1 MWQYLGDGNVR
12 EAAEKDKRT
21 MVNISASSQA
31 IRAGEAT
38 GQASR
43 SYAGALTI
51 VTTLFF
57 MWGFLT
63 CLNDILIPH
72 LKSIFELNYV
82 KTMLIQFS
90 FFGSYFVF
98 SVPSAKLID
107 WIGYQRSMV
116 AGLLTMGLGAFLFLP
131 AASVPSYPLFLGAL
145 IVLAAGIT
153 CLQVAA
159 NPYVTVLGKPET
171 ASSRLNLTQAFN
183 SLGTFLAP
191 FFGGVLI
198 LSAAP
203 KTMNEIRA
211 LAPDALQAYRLHE
224 AATVKIP
231 YVGLGIALV
240 LLAIAI
246 GSFKLPKIEHAQH
259 RVGEKVNDTLWKH
272 PNLVFGAIAIFVYVG
287 AEVSIGSFLVN
298 YFHEP
303 EIGGLTEKVAASFV
317 AFYWGGAMIGR
328 FIGSNFLGGTKTMY
342 MSLVAVISVALV
354 LISYPISGHLVTDG
368 QSMLLNALWK
378 IAWVLV
384 AGRPL
389 FVLVAIAAAMIAVV
403 AVLRGGRVTAKTG
416 LLLGICAIST
426 SILVTVSMLS
436 AGHIAMWSI
445 ILIGF
450 FNSIMFPS
458 IFTLGVAEL
467 GPLTG
472 DGSGIMIMAIVGGA
486 IIPLAQGWIADQI
499 GIHHAF
505 FLPVICYL
513 YILFFALSGSKP
525 NSERQAK
532 A

>member
-1 MWQYLGDGNVR
+1 
-12 EAAEKDKRT
+12 
-21 MVNISASSQA
+21 MVNLSTTSQA
-31 IRAGEAT
+31 PEAVGTKQEAT
-38 GQASR
+38 K
-43 SYAGALTI
+43 SYGGPLAI

-72 LKSIFELNYV
+72 LKSIFDLNYV
-82 KTMLIQFS
+82 KTMLIQFA
-90 FFGSYFVF
+90 FFGSYFIF
-98 SVPSAKLID
+98 SVPSAKIID

-116 AGLLTMGLGAFLFLP
+116 VGLLTMGLGAFLFVP
-131 AASVPSYPLFLGAL
+131 AANIPSYPLFLGAL

-191 FFGGVLI
+191 FFGALLI

-203 KTMNEIRA
+203 RTISEIRT

-224 AATVKIP
+224 AATVKTP
-231 YVGLGIALV
+231 YVGLGITLA

-246 GSFKLPKIEHAQH
+246 GTFKLPKIEHAQH
-259 RVGEKVNDTLWKH
+259 HRGERVNDSIWKH
-272 PNLVFGAIAIFVYVG
+272 ANLVFAAIAIFVYVG

-298 YFHEP
+298 YFSQP

-317 AFYWGGAMIGR
+317 AFYWGGAMVGR
-328 FIGSNFLGGTKTMY
+328 FIGS
-342 MSLVAVISVALV
+342 ALLQKV
-354 LISYPISGHLVTDG
+354 
-368 QSMLLNALWK
+368 
-378 IAWVLV
+378 
-384 AGRPL
+384 
-389 FVLVAIAAAMIAVV
+389 
-403 AVLRGGRVTAKTG
+403 KTG
-416 LLLGICAIST
+416 TLLGICTICAAA
-426 SILVTVSMLS
+426 LVMISMLTS
-436 AGHIAMWSI
+436 GHFAMYSI
-445 ILIGF
+445 ILVGF

-472 DGSGIMIMAIVGGA
+472 DGSGILIMAIVGGA
-486 IIPLAQGWIADQI
+486 IIPVAQGWFADRI

-513 YILFFALSGSKP
+513 YILFFALSGSMP
-525 NSERQAK
+525 NSKRYAK
-532 A
+532 TSETQG

>member
-1 MWQYLGDGNVR
+1 MAIATPNTSTT
-12 EAAEKDKRT
+12 AA
-21 MVNISASSQA
+21 AP
-31 IRAGEAT
+31 GPGT
-38 GQASR
+38 GQ
-43 SYAGALTI
+43 SYGAPLAT

-63 CLNDILIPH
+63 CLNDILVPH
-72 LKSIFELNYV
+72 LKPIFDLNYTKV
-82 KTMLIQFS
+82 MLIQFA
-90 FFGSYFVF
+90 FFGAYFLF
-98 SVPSAKLID
+98 SIPSAKIID

-116 AGLLTMGLGAFLFLP
+116 VGLLVMGLGAFLFVP

-191 FFGGVLI
+191 FFGGLFI
-198 LSAAP
+198 LTAAR
-203 KTMNEIRA
+203 NIDEVRA

-224 AATVKIP
+224 AATVKLP

-246 GSFKLPKIEHAQH
+246 GSFKLPKITHAQH
-259 RVGEKVNDTLWKH
+259 QLGEKVNDSIWKH
-272 PNLVFGAIAIFVYVG
+272 PNLIFGAIGIFVYVG

-298 YFHEP
+298 YFSQP

-317 AFYWGGAMIGR
+317 AFYWGGAMVGR
-328 FIGSNFLGGTKTMY
+328 FIGSALLQKVKTGGLLAICAVCAAG
-342 MSLVAVISVALV
+342 LVAV
-354 LISYPISGHLVTDG
+354 
-368 QSMLLNALWK
+368 SMLTN
-378 IAWVLV
+378 
-384 AGRPL
+384 GHT
-389 FVLVAIAAAMIAVV
+389 AMY
-403 AVLRGGRVTAKTG
+403 
-416 LLLGICAIST
+416 
-426 SILVTVSMLS
+426 
-436 AGHIAMWSI
+436 SI
-445 ILIGF
+445 ILVGF

-472 DGSGIMIMAIVGGA
+472 DGSGVMIMAIVGGA
-486 IIPLAQGWIADQI
+486 IIPVAQGWIADHI

-513 YILFFALSGSKP
+513 YILYFALRGSRP
-525 NSERQAK
+525 NSERYAK
-532 A
+532 V

>member
-1 MWQYLGDGNVR
+1 MP
-12 EAAEKDKRT
+12 
-21 MVNISASSQA
+21 NISASSAAVETTAAPGPQKK
-31 IRAGEAT
+31 
-38 GQASR
+38 
-43 SYAGALTI
+43 SYGGALAV

-72 LKSIFELNYV
+72 LKSIFDLNYAR
-82 KTMLIQFS
+82 TMLIQS
-90 FFGSYFVF
+90 AFFGSYFLF
-98 SVPSAKLID
+98 SIPSAKLID

-116 AGLLTMGLGAFLFLP
+116 VGLLTMGLGAFLFVP

-198 LSAAP
+198 LTVAA
-203 KTMNEIRA
+203 KTVAEIRA
-211 LAPDALQAYRLHE
+211 LPPDALQAYRLHE
-224 AATVKIP
+224 AATVKAP
-231 YVGLGIALV
+231 YVGLGITLV
-240 LLAIAI
+240 VLAIAI
-246 GSFKLPKIEHAQH
+246 GMFKLPKIEHAQH
-259 RVGEKVNDTLWKH
+259 KVGEKVNDSIWNH
-272 PNLVFGAIAIFVYVG
+272 PNLIFGAIAIFVYVG
-287 AEVSIGSFLVN
+287 GEVSIGSFLVN
-298 YFHEP
+298 YFSQP

-317 AFYWGGAMIGR
+317 AFYWGGAMVGR
-328 FIGSNFLGGTKTMY
+328 FIGSG
-342 MSLVAVISVALV
+342 
-354 LISYPISGHLVTDG
+354 
-368 QSMLLNALWK
+368 LLQK
-378 IAWVLV
+378 VST
-384 AGRPL
+384 
-389 FVLVAIAAAMIAVV
+389 
-403 AVLRGGRVTAKTG
+403 RG
-416 LLLGICAIST
+416 LLGICAVCAAS
-426 SILVTVSMLS
+426 LVAMSMLTN
-436 AGHIAMWSI
+436 GHVAMYSI
-445 ILIGF
+445 ILVGF

-472 DGSGIMIMAIVGGA
+472 DGSGVMIMAIVGGA
-486 IIPLAQGWIADQI
+486 IIPWLQGAIADKI

-525 NSERQAK
+525 NSQRHAR